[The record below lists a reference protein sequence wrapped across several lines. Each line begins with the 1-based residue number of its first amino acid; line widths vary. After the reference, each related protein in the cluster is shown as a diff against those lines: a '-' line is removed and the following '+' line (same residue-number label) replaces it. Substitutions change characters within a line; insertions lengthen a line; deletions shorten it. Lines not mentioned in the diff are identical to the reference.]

1 MIIFVHA
8 IRPNKKKNLVSVTL
22 SQIFRGG
29 RAGFFLN
36 FYSFLNFL
44 KYFLGG
50 WGRFFHHIGDIFC
63 TDVAKAAILL

>member
-1 MIIFVHA
+1 MVLTR
-8 IRPNKKKNLVSVTL
+8 IRPNKRKYLVSVTL

-36 FYSFLNFL
+36 FYSFFNFL
-44 KYFLGG
+44 IVFLGG
-50 WGRFFHHIGDIFC
+50 MGRFFHHIGDIFC